1 MNNDQLRAIIE
12 RIELQAAVIADHQ
25 ADLKEIY
32 AEAVGSGFDKKV
44 LRKVIAMRKRSRDD
58 LAEEEAI
65 LETYC
70 AALGMI

>member
-32 AEAVGSGFDKKV
+32 DEAAAEGYDKKII
-44 LRKVIAMRKRSRDD
+44 RKIVSMRKKSRDE
-58 LAEEEAI
+58 LKEEEAI